1 MIDPTKTESAMLNI
15 DFRAWNGLPAE
26 TDLLAALYRLFS
38 EGNNLF
44 LELEQWLKIT
54 QIDPFEPDFRKQW

>member
-1 MIDPTKTESAMLNI
+1 MLNI